1 MRRVWYFLICFLAI
15 SFSVDAAKSQ
25 LDDLLDQIES
35 TITVA
40 PSQARDMAIV
50 VDQKYQ
56 MSTQPVAVAIRYQLL
71 RSDLALSLKLSDEAT
86 QYAQVG
92 LALTELHRGYLVQ
105 RNALGLNLVK
115 SVIHD
120 DKPLQVLKIIDQLL
134 SQSDSDISPAYHAQ
148 LLLFKVKIYQQTE
161 RADLSLYALKA
172 AYQLAQSSNNQPLT
186 QQIAVDLATRLLELN
201 DYNQAENLLKKS
213 DQYYVENQLS
223 VENLIVQIKLSELAY
238 SRGHKADALTIL
250 INAKALALA
259 VDSGLFRFVIE
270 LRIAELELESGNI
283 VAAGA
288 SLIELIKLQT
298 HARRADDKD
307 RLLLIRARY
316 KVAFNDFSGLNKL
329 LNSHGAL
336 ELNGISK
343 NDSRVLDLL
352 KLKAQGLASQ
362 GHFEQAYQILQQHQR
377 DFTTHSQRR
386 NTDSLQRQ
394 KMMFDLDLLEQENR
408 NLNWSNVLQQSEL
421 KRHNQTL
428 SQLNMLLLILALVAA
443 SAISLAILLYQKRQQ
458 LYRLTFQDPLTGI
471 HNRRYL
477 SLIFKQLQ
485 DKYIKERQPL
495 AALMLDLDKFKLVND
510 RYGHGVGDEVII
522 AFTKCCKDVLPP
534 EAILI
539 RLGGEEVLALL
550 PQWQCIEA
558 TKIAETLR
566 LTLSRIL
573 INTGRGNTFNFTTS
587 IGVASLS
594 PSVLDQESLLKLA
607 DQRLYIAKA
616 EGRNRVVGSEKIH
629 CEETSHLAKC

>member
-120 DKPLQVLKIIDQLL
+120 DEPLQVLKIIDQLL

-250 INAKALALA
+250 INAKALAQA
-259 VDSGLFRFVIE
+259 VGSGLFRFVLE
-270 LRIAELELESGNI
+270 LRIAELELESDNI

-307 RLLLIRARY
+307 RLWLIRARY
-316 KVAFNDFSGLNKL
+316 KVAFNDFSG
-329 LNSHGAL
+329 
-336 ELNGISK
+336 LNGISK

-443 SAISLAILLYQKRQQ
+443 AAIALAILLYQKRQQ

-616 EGRNRVVGSEKIH
+616 EGRNRVVGPSKIH
-629 CEETSHLAKC
+629 YEETSHLAKC